1 MLSFAIL
8 VVYIQYFVQSYM
20 FFLEQPNNYVTFLF
34 TEIVSVNFVLFNMI
48 KFGGIKNYSYLC
60 GENKIK

>member
-1 MLSFAIL
+1 
-8 VVYIQYFVQSYM
+8 M